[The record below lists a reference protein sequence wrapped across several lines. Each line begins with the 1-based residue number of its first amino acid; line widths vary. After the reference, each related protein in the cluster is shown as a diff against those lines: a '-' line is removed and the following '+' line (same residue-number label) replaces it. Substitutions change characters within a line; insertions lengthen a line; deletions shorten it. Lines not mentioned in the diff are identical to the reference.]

1 MATHIIFTILGMVIP
16 CIIALSTVD
25 ESKSRKSLIDQ
36 QNRLLQEFGTKLQ
49 TMEKKIKEL
58 NALEVELAEQK
69 ETIERQNTLIK
80 ELQVKFKQFQSR
92 DIDCKITSSK
102 QKTVQEIG
110 TKFDNKTW
118 FGHHRNQT
126 VDTNRV
132 KTNNIDG
139 AQKRLLGN

>member
-1 MATHIIFTILGMVIP
+1 MVIP

-25 ESKSRKSLIDQ
+25 ESGSRKSLIDQ

-49 TMEKKIKEL
+49 TMEKKIKGL

-69 ETIERQNTLIK
+69 ETIERQNALIK
-80 ELQVKFKQFQSR
+80 ELQVKFKQFQSW

-102 QKTVQEIG
+102 QKTVQEID